1 MSIASG
7 ARLARE
13 QTALQ
18 FRSVAERKRNTFALS
33 NASWESRSRSI
44 LNTITIARN
53 PCVPPPL
60 LQKASEA
67 IEEAEEDEAVVVVAV
82 SEAAVASEA
91 VAIVEAEE
99 AVAGTSRGL
108 AEELVVA
115 EGARI
120 KAIRERDRSLF
131 TMSRAGPERRAT

>member
-60 LQKASEA
+60 LQKVSEA
-67 IEEAEEDEAVVVVAV
+67 IEEAEEDEAVVVAV

-131 TMSRAGPERRAT
+131 TMSRA

>member
-1 MSIASG
+1 
-7 ARLARE
+7 
-13 QTALQ
+13 
-18 FRSVAERKRNTFALS
+18 
-33 NASWESRSRSI
+33 
-44 LNTITIARN
+44 
-53 PCVPPPL
+53 
-60 LQKASEA
+60 
-67 IEEAEEDEAVVVVAV
+67 
-82 SEAAVASEA
+82 

-131 TMSRAGPERRAT
+131 TMSRA